1 MKANTPCAQPRRREL
16 GARGSPKARLGNS
29 CTAWTP
35 EGVPVSAE
43 CLCGW
48 SRGVWKPGPAQ
59 MGCGMLGYQQGKG
72 RDGPPGAE
80 AGISP

>member
-1 MKANTPCAQPRRREL
+1 M
-16 GARGSPKARLGNS
+16 GARRSLKARLGNS
-29 CTAWTP
+29 CTAWTL
-35 EGVPVSAE
+35 EGVPVSAG

-48 SRGVWKPGPAQ
+48 SRGVWKPGPCPDRVRNA
-59 MGCGMLGYQQGKG
+59 GVSAGRG